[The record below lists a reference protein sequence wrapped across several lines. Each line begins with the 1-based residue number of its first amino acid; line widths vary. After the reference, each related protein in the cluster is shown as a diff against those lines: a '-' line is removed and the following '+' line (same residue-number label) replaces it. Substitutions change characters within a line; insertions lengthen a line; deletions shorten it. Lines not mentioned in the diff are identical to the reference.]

1 VTDEQHVSENERQPT
16 IVALIQVDGEGIEP
30 WSQWSLKGP
39 GYDFVLPPSWPPAKL
54 SINGKPQFEIGV
66 VWP

>member
-1 VTDEQHVSENERQPT
+1 MADIQKVSQKQHEPT
-16 IVALIQVDGEGIEP
+16 IVALIQVDGIGVEP

-39 GYDFVLPPSWPPAKL
+39 GYDFVLPPSWPPTRL